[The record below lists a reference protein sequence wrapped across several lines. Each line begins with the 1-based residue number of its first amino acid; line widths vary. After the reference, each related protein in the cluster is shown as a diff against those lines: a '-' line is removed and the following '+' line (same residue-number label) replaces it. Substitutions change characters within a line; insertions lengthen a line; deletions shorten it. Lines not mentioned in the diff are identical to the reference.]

1 MSSKGWRVQTLLGA
15 FLAAAL
21 ASSGAQATEGY
32 FQHGFGARYKALGGA
47 GAASSTD
54 ATAASLNPAGLVHVG
69 TEASAAVSWFS
80 PIRSFEGSGPPGFT
94 PSGTVDSFQE
104 NFFVP
109 NLAAN
114 YRLAPGSIVDAVG
127 FSVYGNGGM
136 NTNYPDF
143 NNPSC
148 AGVGGGS
155 GVFCG
160 GKAGVDLQQAL
171 ISIAFA
177 KQLGPIA
184 LGVAPILSRQRFK
197 ARGLQAF
204 GQPNV
209 DNDVSWGAGVR
220 GGLEWTIAPG
230 FRFGAAGAS
239 RIYSQHL
246 EGYEK
251 LFAEGGNFDIPPSVQ
266 AGVAIDFAPN
276 LTLLLDYKHIW
287 FGSVRSIAN
296 PSTHIAFAP
305 FGADNGPGF
314 GWQDVD
320 VVKVGLEYKA
330 GTALTLRGG
339 YAYATG
345 ALQARDVQFNILAP
359 ATVQHHLTAGFEYQL
374 NDNWSV
380 ELAGLY
386 APESSISGHEIVGNP
401 GHNIELSMHQYD
413 VTVGFK
419 YKFGDEPAA
428 APLK

>member
-1 MSSKGWRVQTLLGA
+1 MRIARGRVLQVASLA
-15 FLAAAL
+15 FAMTAPISAF
-21 ASSGAQATEGY
+21 ATEGY
-32 FQHGFGARYKALGGA
+32 FQHGFGARYKALAGA

-54 ATAASLNPAGLVHVG
+54 ATAAALNPAGLVHVG
-69 TEASAAVSWFS
+69 DEASAAVSWFS
-80 PIRSFEGSGPPGFT
+80 PVRNFEGSGQPGFT
-94 PSGTVDSFQE
+94 PSGTVDSYQE

-109 NLAAN
+109 NMAAN
-114 YRLAPGSIVDAVG
+114 YRLAPGSIVDAIG

-148 AGVGGGS
+148 AGFGGGS

-171 ISIAFA
+171 ISVAFA
-177 KQLGPIA
+177 KQLGPVA

-220 GGLEWTIAPG
+220 AGAEWTVSPG
-230 FRFGAAGAS
+230 FRLGVAAAS
-239 RIYSQHL
+239 RIYSQKL
-246 EGYEK
+246 DGYEK
-251 LFAEGGNFDIPPSVQ
+251 LFAEGGDFDIPPSIQ
-266 AGVAIDFAPN
+266 AGIAVDFAPN
-276 LTLLLDYKHIW
+276 LTLLVDYKHIW

-296 PSTHIAFAP
+296 PSTNIAFAK

-330 GTALTLRGG
+330 SSALTLRGG

-345 ALQARDVQFNILAP
+345 ALQGRDVQFNILAP
-359 ATVQHHLTAGFEYQL
+359 ATVKHHITAGFEYQV
-374 NDNWSV
+374 DHNWSV

-386 APESSISGHEIVGNP
+386 VPESSISGSEIVGNP

-413 VTVGFK
+413 VTLGIK

-428 APLK
+428 QPLK

>member
-1 MSSKGWRVQTLLGA
+1 MSSIGWRAKTLPVTLLA
-15 FLAAAL
+15 MVLAAPA
-21 ASSGAQATEGY
+21 AHATEGY
-32 FQHGFGARYKALGGA
+32 FQHGFGARQKALGGA

-54 ATAASLNPAGLVHVG
+54 ATAAALNPAGLVHVG

-94 PSGTVDSFQE
+94 PSGEVDSFQE

-114 YRLAPGSIVDAVG
+114 YRLAPGSIVDAIG
-127 FSVYGNGGM
+127 FTVYGNGGM

-148 AGVGGGS
+148 AGFGGGS

-171 ISIAFA
+171 ISIAVA
-177 KQLGPIA
+177 KQFGPVA
-184 LGVAPILSRQRFK
+184 AGVAPILSRQRFK

-209 DNDVSWGAGVR
+209 NNDVSWGVGVR
-220 GGLEWTIAPG
+220 GGLEWTVAPG
-230 FRFGAAGAS
+230 VRFGAAAAS
-239 RIYSQHL
+239 RIYSQQL
-246 EGYEK
+246 EGYER
-251 LFAEGGNFDIPPSVQ
+251 LFAEGGDFDIPLSVQ
-266 AGVAIDFAPN
+266 AGIAVDFAPN

-296 PSTHIAFAP
+296 PSTNIAFAP

-330 GTALTLRGG
+330 TPGLTLRGG

-345 ALQARDVQFNILAP
+345 ALQERDVQFNILAP
-359 ATVQHHLTAGFEYQL
+359 ATVQHHITAGFEYQL
-374 NDNWSV
+374 NSSWSL

-386 APESSISGHEIVGNP
+386 VPESSVNGSEIIGNP
-401 GHNIELSMHQYD
+401 GHLIEIRGKSRQ
-413 VTVGFK
+413 TTG
-419 YKFGDEPAA
+419 
-428 APLK
+428 AP